1 MQALDADGG
10 ALFFS
15 AFMFRLDH
23 LVRRIEP
30 PEQVMLEVAC
40 EKHAFLICEEGDG
53 RLYIGHEQFPFTT
66 GCVYPLSPGEGYQ
79 IEHRNN
85 SELKYII
92 MAFDVIHVLTGDPE
106 LFTRAL
112 FEHRN
117 QLNGYAYAPLSGLL
131 EQMYVIRNYKTDA
144 EYSHLNAQFKN
155 GWR

>member
-23 LVRRIEP
+23 LVRLIEP

-85 SELKYII
+85 SKLKYII

-106 LFTRAL
+106 LFT
-112 FEHRN
+112 
-117 QLNGYAYAPLSGLL
+117 
-131 EQMYVIRNYKTDA
+131 
-144 EYSHLNAQFKN
+144 
-155 GWR
+155 